1 MPITPET
8 LAVLRRTDTPTVC
21 NALEHVMGGR
31 TAEGFTKSPS
41 VCADPGLPPIVGFAR
56 TAKIRASSPAQQ
68 PAAEVRALRMQ
79 YYAYVAAVSDPTV
92 AVIEDTDWPHCIGGF
107 WGEMQVAQ
115 HKGLGV
121 TGTLTNGV
129 LRDLGMLDAGYQ
141 VIAGSIGPSH
151 AFVHVTDID
160 VPVTVLGMPVEPDDL
175 IHADRHGGVVIP
187 AEHIE
192 AMAAAIAIVLR
203 KEQPILRAA
212 RAPGFTVEKLR
223 AAWLEADQIKAENAD
238 SGVRPG

>member
-1 MPITPET
+1 MAAISAET

-31 TAEGFTKSPS
+31 TAEGFTKTPT
-41 VCADPGLPPIVGFAR
+41 VCADPALPPIVGFAR
-56 TAKIRASSPAQQ
+56 TARIRASSPAER

-79 YYAYVAAVSDPTV
+79 YYEYVAGGDGPNV
-92 AVIEDTDWPHCIGGF
+92 AVIEDMDWPHCIGGF

-121 TGTLTNGV
+121 AGTLTNGV

-141 VIAGSIGPSH
+141 VVAGSVGPSH

-160 VPVTVLGMPVEPDDL
+160 VPVTVFGMRVRPGDL
-175 IHADRHGGVVIP
+175 VHADRHGGVVIP
-187 AEHIE
+187 AQHIE
-192 AMAAAIAIVLR
+192 WMPAAIDIVLR
-203 KEQPILRAA
+203 KEQPILKAA
-212 RAPGFTVEKLR
+212 RAPGFTVEKLK
-223 AAWLEADQIKAENAD
+223 AAWLEADAIK
-238 SGVRPG
+238 